1 MYFHFFIRH
10 HHGLLFKKELNM
22 KSADEILKKLNE
34 VCSDERLSY
43 EPANVFANA
52 PLALIQ
58 TSLETQRD
66 VLQWVLNIDKKDKK
80 EDENTGNGKK
90 S

>member
-1 MYFHFFIRH
+1 MP
-10 HHGLLFKKELNM
+10 M
-22 KSADEILKKLNE
+22 KNADEILKKLNE

-43 EPANVFANA
+43 EPANVFTNA

-66 VLQWVLNIDKKDKK
+66 ILQWVLNIDKKDKK
-80 EDENTGNGKK
+80 KDESTGNDKK
-90 S
+90 SKKI